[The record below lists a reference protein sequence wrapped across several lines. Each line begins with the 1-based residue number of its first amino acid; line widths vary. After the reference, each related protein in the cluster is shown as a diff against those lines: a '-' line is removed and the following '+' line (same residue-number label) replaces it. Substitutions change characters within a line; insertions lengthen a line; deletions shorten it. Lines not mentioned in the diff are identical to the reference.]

1 MENPTGFLSVN
12 KPNHHGGNVN
22 QSLDI
27 TIFTIA
33 FAVYFLSFIFFLIHS
48 GTKKQMAG
56 WLGVG
61 ALGVGSLMQLVALGI
76 RWNLSGH
83 IPLASMHEYASV
95 TSWMASTCLTVLIMR
110 TRRFELGAYITPLI
124 IAIMAIAS
132 LLPKE
137 INQQLVPALQS
148 YWLHIHVSMAAF
160 SEGAFAVACGLA
172 IYYLIKL
179 RNPDTTDVELKRLD
193 TLIHNSISIGY
204 PLFTLGGLF
213 AGAIWAYNAWGSFW
227 SWDPKE
233 VGSWIIWLFYTGYLH
248 ARYQR
253 GWQGRRAAILSII
266 GFVMVIL
273 SFLGNL
279 FLGGAHAYG

>member
-1 MENPTGFLSVN
+1 M
-12 KPNHHGGNVN
+12 N

-27 TIFTIA
+27 AFFTVA
-33 FAVYFLSFIFFLIHS
+33 FAVYILSFASFLIHS
-48 GTKKQMAG
+48 GTKRQLLG
-56 WLGVG
+56 WLGV
-61 ALGVGSLMQLVALGI
+61 ASLSVGGILQLIALGI

-95 TSWMASTCLTVLIMR
+95 TSWMASVCLAVLIVR
-110 TRRFELGAYITPLI
+110 TRRFELGSYITPLV

-132 LLPKE
+132 LLPNQ
-137 INQQLVPALQS
+137 INEQLVPALQS
-148 YWLHIHVSMAAF
+148 HWLTIHVSMAAL

-172 IYYLIKL
+172 IYYLIKA
-179 RNPDTTDVELKRLD
+179 RKPKTTAVELKRLD

-204 PLFTLGGLF
+204 PLFTLGALF
-213 AGAIWAYNAWGSFW
+213 AGAIWAYNAWGTFW

-253 GWQGRRAAILSII
+253 GWRGRRAAILSII
-266 GFVMVIL
+266 GFVMIIL

-279 FLGGAHAYG
+279 FLGGAHSYG